1 MNGVGS
7 GKRLAVVDL
16 TISPSTQILASLER
30 DFDLVLLLLPVEG
43 LTGGKGRAQVV
54 QISDIE
60 RFKNALLDD
69 LKELFAYGSN
79 NSGPQAEGAACSFA
93 AAADYSLYTNS
104 RFAHVL
110 LNDLA
115 RLVAFSELTSIEL
128 FTDKSRGGTAK
139 LPLACLAKVL
149 GISLGVHSLK
159 EHRFGA
165 RELFRRLLPDPMQPW
180 WQTLRERIRLTGI
193 NKKNIALQAPIEG
206 SAGARLAML
215 VYHPKSVRHLI
226 PVIEELTQA
235 GNAVDFFS
243 PRPEVTDYLRT
254 ANCASYPL
262 AGPLPT
268 RRLARQVGQFIQELD
283 IGSTAG
289 CDNERSMQACFRLA
303 LVRLAFAELIVY
315 TRCARPLAE
324 AFRQG
329 GHQVAVGTDSGSTA
343 GRCFFL
349 TAERMG
355 IPTAFLQ
362 HGSFT
367 VSPNNAPYFT
377 RAHIYTW
384 GDTARQQL
392 IDSGVSNP
400 ERMTPIGSA
409 FEESHLDSLDRKRAD
424 GPPLILVA
432 FGVPGN
438 LVPERPF
445 LAACREVVAAAAS
458 HSACDFVVKLH
469 PGDKTSVWQEA
480 LKERPL
486 SNIKLSSEDTYQL
499 LGQST
504 LLITMFSTT
513 GAEAIYLD
521 RPVISVNLEN
531 FPATNDYFRHG
542 AAYTATERGSLAK
555 LMTEILAVAGKPD
568 RLAAARK
575 EFANKLLHREA
586 QPARKRIAAVL
597 EGLALASKGSGCSC

>member
-1 MNGVGS
+1 MNGVGLV
-7 GKRLAVVDL
+7 KRLAVVDL
-16 TISPSTQILASLER
+16 TTAPPAQILTSLER

-43 LTGGKGRAQVV
+43 LTGGKGRARVV

-60 RFKNALLDD
+60 RFKKSVLVD
-69 LKELFAYGSN
+69 LKGLFACGAN

-110 LNDLA
+110 LSDLG
-115 RLVAFSELTSIEL
+115 RLVELSELTSIEL
-128 FTDKSRGGTAK
+128 FSDKNRGGMAR
-139 LPLACLAKVL
+139 LPLSCLAKIL
-149 GISLGVHSLK
+149 GISLSVHSLK

-165 RELFRRLLPDPMQPW
+165 RELFRRLLPDPTQPW

-206 SAGARLAML
+206 TAGARMAML
-215 VYHPKSVRHLI
+215 VYHPKSVRHLV
-226 PVIEELTQA
+226 PVLEELTQA

-243 PRPEVTDYLRT
+243 PRPEVTDFLRT

-262 AGPLPT
+262 TGPLPT
-268 RRLARQVGQFIQELD
+268 RHLARQVEQFIQRLE
-283 IGSTAG
+283 IGSTAESS
-289 CDNERSMQACFRLA
+289 NERSLQACFKLA

-329 GHQVAVGTDSGSTA
+329 GHKLAVGTDSGSTA

-349 TAERMG
+349 TAEQMG

-362 HGSFT
+362 HGSFS

-384 GDTARQQL
+384 GDTSRQQL
-392 IDSGVSNP
+392 IDSGVSDP
-400 ERMTPIGSA
+400 ERITPIGSA
-409 FEESHLDSLDRKRAD
+409 FEESHLNSLNRKKRD
-424 GPPLILVA
+424 GRPLILVA

-445 LAACREVVAAAAS
+445 LAACREVVAAAAI
-458 HSACDFVVKLH
+458 HSSCDFVVKPH
-469 PGDKTSVWQEA
+469 PGDKTSVWQGA
-480 LKERPL
+480 LNERAL

-499 LGQST
+499 LGQSA

-542 AAYTATERGSLAK
+542 AAYNATEPGSLAR
-555 LMTEILAVAGKPD
+555 LLTEILTVAGKPD
-568 RLAAARK
+568 RLTAARK

-586 QPARKRIAAVL
+586 VPARQRIAAAL
-597 EGLALASKGSGCSC
+597 EGLALAGKGSGCSC